1 MNEDTIKR
9 EENQMPTERHRLSYF
24 LFNGQAEQMK
34 LHMDQIQSVE
44 KDFTPKPKFF
54 WLSFSIFLSVYL
66 TKSPRFIQKQPNG
79 ESEYQSINTP
89 SP

>member
-1 MNEDTIKR
+1 
-9 EENQMPTERHRLSYF
+9 MPTERHRLSYL

-54 WLSFSIFLSVYL
+54 WLPFSIFLSAYL
-66 TKSPRFIQKQPNG
+66 TNSHHILYKNNQM
-79 ESEYQSINTP
+79 ESQNIRVSIHHLHRA
-89 SP
+89 